1 VTGQLVGRSPVFVR
15 DPPPGSAPTPERWRF
30 HPGEVLAAVGL
41 GAAVV
46 GAWPVLVALRS
57 GVPLQPFVMI
67 AHVCGMLAGY
77 GVIALLTLMSRAPA
91 LEHGV
96 GADVLTRWHSRGGRV
111 VVLLVLAHAGAAVA
125 AWAGARQ
132 ESVLLALRDVLSFPG
147 LVTATVGT
155 LLLIAVGVVSVRSVR
170 RRLPYEVWHS
180 VHLLT
185 YVGLALGFSH
195 QLAGPD
201 LAGHRLLQ
209 IFWALLYTQAFA
221 LLLVHRVLTP
231 LRQANRHHLRVSRVV
246 EEGPG
251 VVSIEVEGD
260 HLHELEAEAGHFFRW
275 RFLTAENWL
284 TAHPFSLSASPTAH
298 RLRLTVK
305 SLGTGSASLQGVQ
318 VGTRVLAEGPYGAMT
333 AARRTRL
340 DVLLVAGGV
349 GITPMRA
356 LLETMPLA
364 PGQRLTLLYRARNL
378 DEVLFRTEL
387 EDIARSRGATIH
399 YLLGRDP
406 DCLSP
411 QRLAALVPDLPGHD
425 VYLCGAP
432 RMAQAARR
440 GLLDAGLPA
449 RRLHEER
456 FAF

>member
-1 VTGQLVGRSPVFVR
+1 MTSEITGRTPLFVL
-15 DPPPGSAPTPERWRF
+15 DPPPEPPAAPERWRF

-46 GAWPVLVALRS
+46 GAWPVLLMLRS
-57 GVPLQPFVMI
+57 GLPLEPFVMI

-77 GVIALLTLMSRAPA
+77 GVIVLLTLMSRAPA

-96 GADVLTRWHSRGGRV
+96 GADVLTRWHSRGGRI
-111 VVLLVLAHAGAAVA
+111 VVLLVLAHGYAAVA
-125 AWAGARQ
+125 AWASAHR
-132 ESVLLALRDVLSFPG
+132 ESVMLALRDVLGFPG

-155 LLLIAVGVVSVRSVR
+155 LFLVAVGGVSIRAVR

-201 LAGHRLLQ
+201 LAGHRVLQ
-209 IFWALLYTQAFA
+209 VLWALLYTQAFA
-221 LLLVHRVLTP
+221 LLLVHRVITP
-231 LRQANRHHLRVSRVV
+231 LRQASRHHLRVSRVR

-251 VVSIEVEGD
+251 VISIEVEGD
-260 HLHELEAEAGHFFRW
+260 HLHELQAEAGHFFRW
-275 RFLTAENWL
+275 RFLTTQNWL
-284 TAHPFSLSASPTAH
+284 TAHPFSLSAPPSAH
-298 RLRLTVK
+298 ALRLTVK
-305 SLGTGSASLQGVQ
+305 SLGTGSASLQGIQ

-364 PGQRLTLLYRARNL
+364 PGRRLTLLYRARTL
-378 DEVLFRTEL
+378 DDVLFRTEL
-387 EDIARSRGATIH
+387 EDIAWRRGATIR
-399 YLLGRDP
+399 YLLGHDP
-406 DCLSP
+406 DCLSA
-411 QRLAALVPDLPGHD
+411 QRLARLVPGLAGHD
-425 VYLCGAP
+425 VYLCGPP

-440 GLLDAGLPA
+440 GLLGAGLPT
-449 RRLHEER
+449 RQLHEER